1 MKRLALLT
9 IMTVAS
15 LAATAK
21 NTYTDANGI
30 VWTYYVANGN
40 AWIGND
46 ASSAIP
52 KTTSGAIT
60 IPSKIPSTLGAYP
73 VVGISA
79 FAFSGCRNLTS
90 ITIPSSVKSIGREA
104 FYGCSGLTNVAIGS
118 GVTSIDTYAFSG
130 CSGLTR
136 VTIPTSVT
144 AIGSYAFKG
153 CSSLTSVTI
162 PGNVT
167 SIGSSLFSG
176 CSGLTSVTIY
186 NGVTTLASGM
196 FEDCSGLT
204 SVVIPNSVTSIGS
217 SAFKGCSGL
226 TSVTIPNSIT
236 SIGPSSFYGCGCL
249 ASVTI
254 PDSVKSIGASAFYG
268 CSGLTSVTIP
278 NSVTSIGSSA
288 FEGCSGL
295 TSVTIPDGV
304 RSIGDR
310 AFCGCRGLS
319 ENGFI
324 VLKGVLYQYTGD
336 GGAVIVPD
344 NVVNIGSYA
353 FSGCV
358 GLTGVTIPNGVVSIG
373 ASAFKGCK
381 GLTSL
386 TMSNSVTGIGDGA
399 FEKCSGLRSITISNG
414 ITSIGDGMFEG
425 CSALTS
431 ITIPNSVTSIGAS
444 AFSGCSGLIRVTIPN
459 KVTNIEQSAF
469 YGCSSLTNVTIGDGV
484 RSIGSFAFSGCSGLT
499 SVVIPYGVDYIQSFT
514 FNNCNSLKS
523 VVMPNSVTSIGP
535 SAFSSCS
542 GLTSVTIPNS
552 VTDIGQSA
560 FKGCIGLASV
570 TIGDGVTSIGDS
582 AFYGCSGLISA
593 TLPNKVTNIGQ
604 SAFMDC
610 SRLKSIE
617 IPNSVTSIGST
628 TFSGC
633 SGLTSV
639 TIPNGVK
646 SIGSSA
652 FSRCSGLT
660 IITMPNSVTSI
671 GADAFHSCSGL
682 ASVTIPSSVTSI
694 GGNAFYG
701 CSSLSSIIVSD
712 GNKNYSSV
720 NGLLLSKDG
729 KMLIKGVNGDV
740 VIPNGVT
747 KISDSAF
754 AHCVGLWSVIVPD
767 SVTSIGDYAF
777 EDCSG
782 LANIEIGSEVLSI
795 GGAAF
800 RDCTSLTRI
809 VFFGNAPTVKYNTF
823 YFDSSECKVLVQ
835 SDTTGWGVNIPGVWN
850 GLQIEYYGDH
860 ECNHNDGTS
869 IANAIEPSCEES
881 GYSGDTVCANCGV
894 VLETG
899 ATIPALGHVES
910 EGVVTKAPTET
921 EEGIMTYY
929 CSRCDK
935 VLRTEPIARLLPS
948 PDWTIDANGVLVGV
962 NLKGLTDVV
971 IPNNVTSIGPSVFSG
986 CIGLTSVSIPDR
998 VMNIGS
1004 DAFFGCSGLISVTI
1018 GNSVTNIG
1026 DCAFYNCSGLTSVT
1040 IPDSVTSI
1048 GLGAFADCRGLTSV
1062 TIPDGVTYIGP
1073 GAFYGCGGLA
1083 MNGLIVLH
1091 GILWQYVGEGGV
1103 VIIPDNVTNIG
1114 DEAFRGCSG
1123 LNVVTMPNSVTNI
1136 GNSAFSGCRGLTSV
1150 TIPDS
1155 VTSIG
1160 RSAFYDCSG
1169 LTNIEIGSG
1178 VSSIGSSAFSDCT
1191 SLTNI
1196 VFFGNAPAVNDSSFY
1211 LVSSECKV
1219 LVQSDTTGW
1228 GVDIPGVWKGLRIEY
1243 YGDHECNHTEGTSIV
1258 NAIEPSCEESWYSG
1272 DTVCANCGVV
1282 LETGVTIPALGHVEG
1297 EGVVTK
1303 APTETEEGIMTY
1315 YCSRCDKVLRTEPIA
1330 RLLPSPDWT
1339 IDANGVLV
1347 GVNLKGLTDVVIPN
1361 NVTSIGPSVFSGC
1374 IGLTSVSIPDRV
1386 MNIGS
1391 DAFFGCSGLI
1401 SVTIGNS
1408 VTNIGDCAF
1417 YNCSGLTSVTIPDS
1431 VTSIGLGAFADC
1443 RGLTSV
1449 TIPDGVTYI
1458 GPGAFYGCG
1467 GLAMNGLIVLHGILW
1482 QYVGEGG
1489 VVIIPD
1495 NVTNI
1500 GDEAFR
1506 GCSGLN
1512 VVTMP
1517 NSVTNIGNSAFSG
1530 CRGLTSVTIPDSV
1543 TSIGRSA
1550 FYDCSGLTNIEIG
1563 SGVSSI
1569 GSSAFSDCTSLTNIV
1584 FFGNAPA
1591 VNDSSFY
1598 LVSSECKVLVQ
1609 SDTTGWGV
1617 DIPGVWKG
1625 LRIEYYGDH
1634 ECNHTEGTS
1643 IVNAIEPSCE
1653 ESWYSGDTVCAN
1665 CGVVLETGVTI
1676 PALGHVEGEGVVTKA
1691 PTETEEGVMTYYCS
1705 RCNKILRTESI
1716 ARLLLSPD
1724 WTINSKGVLVGVD
1737 CKGLTDVVIPNN
1749 VRSIGDRAFYG
1760 CSGLTSVT
1768 IPDSVTSIGS
1778 YAFYGCSGLTG
1789 VTIPDSVTSINE
1801 GAFSYCS
1808 GLTSIT
1814 IPDSVASIGYF
1825 AFQGC
1830 SALTSLTIGNGVAS
1844 IRNYAFS
1851 TCTNLTSVTIP
1862 QYVCSGRL
1870 SKIFPL
1876 SYQSITNVVISD
1888 AVTNIGPYAFDNCSS
1903 LVDVTIGN
1911 GVTNIGEHAFSWC
1924 SALTSVTIPSSV
1936 TSIGEWV
1943 FIGCDGL
1950 TSVHITDLDKWC
1962 GISFGSFHANPLYYA
1977 HDLYLN
1983 DVLITDLTIPN
1994 SVTSIGDFAF
2004 YVCNGLTSVTIPNS
2018 VTNIGEY
2025 AFSYCSALT
2034 SVTIPSSVTSISRGA
2049 FSRCSGLT
2057 GVTILDGVTNIES
2070 YAFYGDSELT
2080 RVTIPDSVA
2089 SIGDSAFQDC
2099 KSLQHVSVPVWLRG
2113 QIDEVSVFSGCPATL
2128 EIVYEETIGLYFD
2141 APELYFTEGEACDW
2155 SCDNAISHDGH
2166 GSVCVK
2172 GLGDNSKSSIV
2183 LTLPSSGRLSFWWKA
2198 SSESYGDDVFDY
2210 AYLSVDGVD
2219 KGMRTV
2225 SNEEYRLS
2233 GCAIG
2238 GSADWKQIVVDI
2250 EGVGPHTV
2258 RWTYVKDEIDDGDV
2272 GEDCVWLD
2280 ELVFVPLVSAR
2291 FDLGGGVGTVPPM
2304 VKELRGTI
2312 IELPGREGIE
2322 CEDHVFDGW
2331 SDGVSLYAAGAEY
2344 MIPSEDVAL
2353 TAQWTKKTFLAFDLG
2368 GGVGMVPP
2376 MVKELRGTIIELPGR
2391 EGIECEDHVFD
2402 GWSDGVTLYV
2412 AGAEYTMPDEDVTL
2426 TAQWTKK
2433 TFLAFDIGGGMGA
2446 VPPMVKELRGSIIE
2460 LPGQDGIEWED
2471 HVFNGW
2477 SDGVTLYA
2485 AGAEYTVPDEDVTL
2499 TAQWTKKTFLA
2510 FDLGGGEGTVPSMVK
2525 ELRGTVFELP
2535 GQEGFEWEDHVFDGW
2550 SDGVNTYVAG
2560 AEYTM
2565 PDEDIT
2571 LTAQWIAKR
2580 IVTFV
2585 LDGGDGE
2592 VPATVK
2598 DIPDSVIT
2606 LPSAEGFVKARHR
2619 FVGWSDGTKVYEA
2632 GAEYVVSD
2640 SNVEFSVVWEAKTL
2654 SAPTISSTDVEN
2666 GGTHEAAYALISMTA
2681 EAGASIYYTVDGAE
2695 PTTNGMLYV
2704 APIMAFGMTERI
2716 QAIAV
2721 RDDYFD
2727 SAISEFAFSRKP
2739 YSAEECLNVT
2749 GLTVS
2754 TGGGDT
2760 AWSRVLG
2767 MAAHDGVA
2775 AMRSGA
2781 IGDSESSSIEMT
2793 VVGAGEIGFWWKS
2806 SSEISRNRKFDYV
2819 SFLIDGDE
2827 QSWMGG
2833 EIDWT
2838 NEVFAVTGSGVHTFK
2853 WVYQKNDN
2861 GLTKGEDCAWL
2872 DGVTWTPTDPIPA
2885 VATDAAPEAVTN
2897 AIESAGFAD
2906 EGVKEAIG
2914 GSAVE
2919 YNAFRAW
2926 ADGVKGTAGDALA
2939 GEAAVVANEH
2949 AAAAYLLG
2957 AERLF
2962 ENEPTVEIAEVAI
2975 GERSSGTLA
2984 PTMTVAVTV
2993 KDGESAVAV
3002 NAAKVAAMFEATGD
3016 LGDWNGAAKLMP
3028 TVTTSGTDASGKMT
3042 FTVIPGDG
3050 TAAKAFLRIRR

>member
-910 EGVVTKAPTET
+910 
-921 EEGIMTYY
+921 
-929 CSRCDK
+929 
-935 VLRTEPIARLLPS
+935 
-948 PDWTIDANGVLVGV
+948 
-962 NLKGLTDVV
+962 
-971 IPNNVTSIGPSVFSG
+971 
-986 CIGLTSVSIPDR
+986 
-998 VMNIGS
+998 
-1004 DAFFGCSGLISVTI
+1004 
-1018 GNSVTNIG
+1018 
-1026 DCAFYNCSGLTSVT
+1026 
-1040 IPDSVTSI
+1040 
-1048 GLGAFADCRGLTSV
+1048 
-1062 TIPDGVTYIGP
+1062 
-1073 GAFYGCGGLA
+1073 
-1083 MNGLIVLH
+1083 
-1091 GILWQYVGEGGV
+1091 
-1103 VIIPDNVTNIG
+1103 
-1114 DEAFRGCSG
+1114 
-1123 LNVVTMPNSVTNI
+1123 
-1136 GNSAFSGCRGLTSV
+1136 
-1150 TIPDS
+1150 
-1155 VTSIG
+1155 
-1160 RSAFYDCSG
+1160 
-1169 LTNIEIGSG
+1169 
-1178 VSSIGSSAFSDCT
+1178 
-1191 SLTNI
+1191 
-1196 VFFGNAPAVNDSSFY
+1196 
-1211 LVSSECKV
+1211 
-1219 LVQSDTTGW
+1219 
-1228 GVDIPGVWKGLRIEY
+1228 
-1243 YGDHECNHTEGTSIV
+1243 
-1258 NAIEPSCEESWYSG
+1258 
-1272 DTVCANCGVV
+1272 
-1282 LETGVTIPALGHVEG
+1282 